1 MMINQD
7 KENII
12 ETVKQPSV
20 KLSKLGICLV
30 VLSFILYGFILL
42 VPFIPYSTSIK
53 VTISSVLAIL
63 GEISF
68 WVGGIILGKEVIAR
82 YKKYMNPFSW
92 FKRKS

>member
-1 MMINQD
+1 MINQD

-12 ETVKQPSV
+12 ETAKQP
-20 KLSKLGICLV
+20 LSKPRKLGISLV
-30 VLSFILYGFILL
+30 ILSFILYGFILL

-82 YKKYMNPFSW
+82 YKKYISPFSW
-92 FKRKS
+92 FKKKS

>member
-1 MMINQD
+1 MINQD
-7 KENII
+7 REDLKE
-12 ETVKQPSV
+12 TAKRTPS
-20 KLSKLGICLV
+20 KHRKLGIVLI

-42 VPFIPYSTSIK
+42 VPFISYSTGIK
-53 VTISSVLAIL
+53 VTISSILAIL

-82 YKKYMNPFSW
+82 YKNYLNPFSW